1 MCVCTCV
8 VGMCIYVGVDV
19 HVYVLY
25 VECLYVLGVY
35 TSECAHMCVHVCIWV
50 WGVCVYGLRTDVQ
63 KTWVFIP
70 CQVSEPVSLP
80 L

>member
-1 MCVCTCV
+1 MCVYVC

-19 HVYVLY
+19 LCVG
-25 VECLYVLGVY
+25 CLYVLGVY

-50 WGVCVYGLRTDVQ
+50 WGVCVYELRTEVQ
-63 KTWVFIP
+63 KPWVFIP
-70 CQVSEPVSLP
+70 CQVSESVSLP